1 MLAPISIWY
10 IVVLGGFI
18 MTTRKI
24 IQFGKNSFVI
34 SLPKAWVERNKLSKG
49 SEVNLDESPSTVLVS
64 PKEKELLSETKIKK
78 INCEEHGKKVGRS
91 IISAYINNYSIIEV
105 YGQNLLDYTKEIEEI
120 THNLVALEIMEQ
132 TPKKIIIKDFLNT
145 QDISIE
151 NIIKRMDIIIRAMFS
166 EIEDIFSKNEKVDLD
181 KRDYDVNRLFYVG
194 QKLLNKL
201 LDNPTLSK
209 TLNVEIRET
218 IFYWQIIDS
227 LERIADQQK
236 RFARN
241 IVEIEKD
248 KVTKEILKKA
258 FEKVTKEYLVMIKG
272 LYNFDSH
279 EADIVLSS
287 KTRILD
293 ELEDTLEK
301 TLLKQKDTL
310 IIHNVTEAFERLK
323 RFETGVAMM
332 AKAIINKE

>member
-1 MLAPISIWY
+1 
-10 IVVLGGFI
+10 

-49 SEVNLDESPSTVLVS
+49 SEINIDETPSTVLIS
-64 PKEKELLSETKIKK
+64 PKQKENISETKIKK
-78 INCEEHGKKVGRS
+78 INCEEYGKKVGRS
-91 IISAYINNYSIIEV
+91 IISAYINNYSIIEI
-105 YGQNLLDYTKEIEEI
+105 YGQNLTEYTKEIEDI

-132 TPKKIIIKDFLNT
+132 TPRKIIIKDFLNT

-166 EIEDIFSKNEKVDLD
+166 EIEDIFNKNEKVDLN

-227 LERIADQQK
+227 LEKIADQQK

-241 IVEIEKD
+241 LVEIQKD
-248 KVTKEILKKA
+248 KQTKEALKTSFESVTKQYLDIIKA
-258 FEKVTKEYLVMIKG
+258 LYKLEK
-272 LYNFDSH
+272 H
-279 EADIVLSS
+279 EADLVLSN
-287 KTRILD
+287 KTQILNS
-293 ELEDTLEK
+293 LEDSMEK
-301 TLLKQKDTL
+301 TLLKQKDTN
-310 IIHNVTEAFERLK
+310 IIHNTTEAFERLK
-323 RFETGVAMM
+323 RFESAVSII

>member
-1 MLAPISIWY
+1 
-10 IVVLGGFI
+10 

-34 SLPKAWVERNKLSKG
+34 SLPKSWVESNRLSKG
-49 SEVNLDESPSTVLVS
+49 SEINIDETPSTVLVS
-64 PKEKELLSETKIKK
+64 PKNKEATQETKIKK
-78 INCEEHGKKVGRS
+78 INCEEYGKKVGRS
-91 IISAYINNYSIIEV
+91 IISAYINNYSIIEI
-105 YGQNLLDYTKEIEEI
+105 YGQNLSEYTNEIEEI

-132 TPKKIIIKDFLNT
+132 TPRKIIIKDFLNT

-151 NIIKRMDIIIRAMFS
+151 NIIKRMDIIIRAMFL
-166 EIEDIFSKNEKVDLD
+166 EIDDIFLKSEKVDLG

-227 LERIADQQK
+227 LEKIADQQK

-241 IVEIEKD
+241 LVVIEKD
-248 KVTKEILKKA
+248 KQTKDTLKKS
-258 FEKVTKEYLVMIKG
+258 FEIITKQYLEIIRA
-272 LYNFDSH
+272 LYKLEKH
-279 EADIVLSS
+279 EADQILSN
-287 KTRILD
+287 KTQLLNS
-293 ELEDTLEK
+293 LEETLEK
-301 TLLKQKDTL
+301 TVLKQKDANM
-310 IIHNVTEAFERLK
+310 IHNTTEAFERLK
-323 RFETGVAMM
+323 KFEIGISII